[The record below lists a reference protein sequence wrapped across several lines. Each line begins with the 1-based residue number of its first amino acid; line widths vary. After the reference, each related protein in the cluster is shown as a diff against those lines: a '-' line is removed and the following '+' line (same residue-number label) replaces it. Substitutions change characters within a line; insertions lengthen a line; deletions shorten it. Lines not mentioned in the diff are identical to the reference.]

1 MTARDYYEI
10 LGVNKNA
17 NADEIK
23 KAYRTLAF
31 KYHPDKNQDNKKAE
45 EKFKEVTEA
54 YEVLSD
60 SEKRTQY
67 DQFGHEAFKYAGA
80 GAGAGAYGFG
90 GGIDLEEALRAF
102 REAFSGESTF
112 GEFFDLG
119 DIFGT
124 STRRGTS
131 GRRGRNLQLSME
143 ISFED
148 AAFGTKRTVKLAR
161 YENCDTCKGSGVKP
175 GTSKATCSE
184 CGGSGKISTNTGFF
198 SISRSCPNCQGEG
211 EIIKTPCK
219 SCRGEGRVKEERK
232 LEIKIPAGVES
243 NTRLRISGEGE
254 AGPRGGTRGDLYVLI
269 YVKAHEIFQREGNHI
284 LCEIP
289 ITFIQAALGDEI
301 GVPTLDGK
309 VKMKVPAGTQS
320 GKVFRLRGKGIPDVH
335 GYSKGDEF
343 VRIIIETPTKLNTK
357 QKQLLKEFAES
368 GNGTTPGVKSF
379 MEKVKKLF
387 K

>member
-1 MTARDYYEI
+1 M
-10 LGVNKNA
+10 
-17 NADEIK
+17 
-23 KAYRTLAF
+23 
-31 KYHPDKNQDNKKAE
+31 
-45 EKFKEVTEA
+45 
-54 YEVLSD
+54 
-60 SEKRTQY
+60 
-67 DQFGHEAFKYAGA
+67 
-80 GAGAGAYGFG
+80 
-90 GGIDLEEALRAF
+90 
-102 REAFSGESTF
+102 
-112 GEFFDLG
+112 
-119 DIFGT
+119 
-124 STRRGTS
+124 
-131 GRRGRNLQLSME
+131 
-143 ISFED
+143 
-148 AAFGTKRTVKLAR
+148 
-161 YENCDTCKGSGVKP
+161 
-175 GTSKATCSE
+175 
-184 CGGSGKISTNTGFF
+184 
-198 SISRSCPNCQGEG
+198 
-211 EIIKTPCK
+211 
-219 SCRGEGRVKEERK
+219 
-232 LEIKIPAGVES
+232 
-243 NTRLRISGEGE
+243 
-254 AGPRGGTRGDLYVLI
+254 LI